1 MILFILAH
9 IAGAFY
15 NYYCILGAE
24 WNAVYSRRWHI
35 WQAIS
40 MGLIATYI
48 GAYVSAYYAI
58 QFLTTRFLVFNPM
71 LNYLRGKG
79 FFYLGS
85 HGIDALFVKVF
96 GKQFAG
102 IVYFI
107 LGILLVLGLY
117 IAKQYYPILTYS
129 IYENY
134 K

>member
-1 MILFILAH
+1 MLLFILAH
-9 IAGAFY
+9 IAGAYY

-24 WNAVYSRRWHI
+24 WNAEYSKKWHL

-48 GAYVSAYYAI
+48 GGYVSPYYAI
-58 QFLTTRFLVFNPM
+58 QFLTARFLVFNPM

-79 FFYLGS
+79 FFYLGN
-85 HGIDALFVKVF
+85 HGIDSIFLKLF
-96 GKQFAG
+96 GKLG
-102 IVYFI
+102 GLVYFI
-107 LGILLVLGLY
+107 LGLLLVVGMYLLHLHY
-117 IAKQYYPILTYS
+117 DILNYS